1 MNPDP
6 NAARRRNAA
15 IDTFYR
21 LDETSKRVPRT
32 QEMRQ
37 NNQSDD
43 QIQTILVERM
53 SNLNFLLD
61 ILVRRREHKLR
72 LDNSR
77 RPRGPDEPDDQYI
90 ARLQYFTREC
100 DRLIFEQ
107 IRNLD
112 TPQDQDQE
120 HLHILQRSLQVLGR
134 LREAHETDQT
144 YISRL
149 ETYVH
154 ECGIV
159 YSFLYEINEEVEKKV
174 RDFERLRRE
183 MFDDEG
189 RIRQDISEEQNNEYK
204 HNINVILTTI
214 GIYTRERDELQ
225 RRRNAQ
231 INAAFGL
238 SPRKIKCKT
247 NQTRNR
253 STGRCRKTPC
263 RSGKKRDVNTGRCQ
277 KKKSSGRKSPKRKS
291 RIMKVPCRPDQVR
304 NRSTGR
310 CQKKKS

>member
-15 IDTFYR
+15 MDTFYR

-43 QIQTILVERM
+43 QIQSILVERM

-61 ILVRRREHKLR
+61 ILLRRREHKRR
-72 LDNSR
+72 LDTAR
-77 RPRGPDEPDDQYI
+77 RTREPGETDDQYI
-90 ARLQYFTREC
+90 ARLQYFIREC

-112 TPQDQDQE
+112 TPQDQG
-120 HLHILQRSLQVLGR
+120 HLQTLQRSLQALGR
-134 LREAHETDQT
+134 LREAHETNQT

-149 ETYVH
+149 EAYVH

-159 YSFLYEINEEVEKKV
+159 YSFLYEMNEELEKKV
-174 RDFERLRRE
+174 QVFESLRTK
-183 MFDDEG
+183 MFDNEG
-189 RIRQDISEEQNNEYK
+189 RIRENISEEENNNYK
-204 HNINVILTTI
+204 DNIDVILGTI
-214 GIYTRERDELQ
+214 SNYTRERDALQ
-225 RRRNAQ
+225 RQRHAQ
-231 INAAFGL
+231 AFGM
-238 SPRKIKCKT
+238 SPRRIKCKT

-310 CQKKKS
+310 CQKKS

>member
-77 RPRGPDEPDDQYI
+77 RPRGPDETDDQYI

-107 IRNLD
+107 LRNLD
-112 TPQDQDQE
+112 TPQDQE
-120 HLHILQRSLQVLGR
+120 HLQILQRSLQALGR
-134 LREAHETDQT
+134 LREAHETNQT

-149 ETYVH
+149 EAYVH
-154 ECGIV
+154 ECGIL

-174 RDFERLRRE
+174 RDFESLRRK

-189 RIRQDISEEQNNEYK
+189 RIRQNISEEENNDYK
-204 HNINVILTTI
+204 HNIDVILATI
-214 GIYTRERDELQ
+214 GNYTRERDALQ
-225 RRRNAQ
+225 RQRNAG
-231 INAAFGL
+231 AFGM

-291 RIMKVPCRPDQVR
+291 RVPCRPDQVR